1 VRYAWKASEG
11 SVVVCT
17 CTVVLL
23 PVFRMKWR
31 FFLSGCSNLRFRKR
45 YGCRFCAHG
54 HQWYHFF
61 KFENHIYEF

>member
-23 PVFRMKWR
+23 PVFRMKWI
-31 FFLSGCSNLRFRKR
+31 FFLSGCSNLPFRKR
-45 YGCRFCAHG
+45 YGCRFWGCLVSS
-54 HQWYHFF
+54 
-61 KFENHIYEF
+61 HILSS